1 MASERK
7 VILYIA
13 MSLDGFIADRYGS
26 VDWLP
31 EGEGDFGYSDFYET
45 IDTLIMGR
53 TTYDQILSFGIE
65 WPYAGKKCYVFTNRD
80 HPSDSNTEFLTG
92 DILSFVHNLKSKP
105 GKNIWLVGGAAFA
118 NAFMEYSLIDEYWV
132 AVIPVILGDGV
143 RLFRDGNP
151 SVRLSLQNLEQYEDV
166 VVLHYMADKINESG
180 LPGFSLHRD

>member
-1 MASERK
+1 
-7 VILYIA
+7 
-13 MSLDGFIADRYGS
+13 MSLDGFIADRNGS

-80 HPSDSNTEFLTG
+80 HPSDPNTEFLTG

-105 GKNIWLVGGAAFA
+105 GKNIWLVGGAALA
-118 NAFMEYSLIDEYWV
+118 NTFMEYSLIDEYWV
-132 AVIPVILGDGV
+132 TVIPVILGDGV

-151 SVRLSLQNLEQYEDV
+151 SIRQTVIPILMSMKEWTTTKL
-166 VVLHYMADKINESG
+166 ADKINESG

>member
-1 MASERK
+1 MASERSL
-7 VILYIA
+7 ILYIA
-13 MSLDGFIADRYGS
+13 MSLDGFIAERNGS

-31 EGEGDFGYSDFYET
+31 EREGDFGYSDFYKT

-80 HPSDSNTEFLTG
+80 HPCDPNTEFLTG

-105 GKNIWLVGGAAFA
+105 GKNIWLVGGAALA
-118 NAFMEYSLIDEYWV
+118 NTFMEYFLIDEYWV

-143 RLFRDGNP
+143 RLFRDGNH
-151 SVRLSLQNLEQYEDV
+151 SVRLSLKKLEQYGEV
-166 VVLHYMADKINESG
+166 IVLQYKAAKMNEHG
-180 LPGFSLHRD
+180 